1 MAGDVYKNIYKMIEE
16 IKKLIELQQQLT
28 KQAVDIYKQEVDE
41 IIRSKT
47 TNDNKIQLTLDYM
60 LSFCFDDQMLLLYKK
75 LCRYYWDLNPQATAD
90 YINYYREMW
99 DEESEKEEKE

>member
-1 MAGDVYKNIYKMIEE
+1 LAGDVYKNIYKMIEE

-28 KQAVDIYKQEVDE
+28 KQAVDIYKLEVDE

>member
-1 MAGDVYKNIYKMIEE
+1 MIEE
-16 IKKLIELQQQLT
+16 IKKLIELQQQLA

-90 YINYYREMW
+90 YVNYYREMW
-99 DEESEKEEKE
+99 DEESEKGKTKGENDKEIGE

>member
-1 MAGDVYKNIYKMIEE
+1 MIEE
-16 IKKLIELQQQLT
+16 IKKLIESQQQLA

>member
-1 MAGDVYKNIYKMIEE
+1 LAGDVYKNIYKMIEE

>member
-1 MAGDVYKNIYKMIEE
+1 MIEE
-16 IKKLIELQQQLT
+16 IKKLIELQQQLA

-47 TNDNKIQLTLDYM
+47 TDDNKIQLTLDYM

-75 LCRYYWDLNPQATAD
+75 LCRYYWDLNPHATAD

>member
-1 MAGDVYKNIYKMIEE
+1 MIEE

-28 KQAVDIYKQEVDE
+28 KQAVDIYKLEVDE

-75 LCRYYWDLNPQATAD
+75 LCRYYWHLNPQATAD

>member
-1 MAGDVYKNIYKMIEE
+1 MIEE

-28 KQAVDIYKQEVDE
+28 KQAVDIYKLEVDE

>member
-1 MAGDVYKNIYKMIEE
+1 MIEE
-16 IKKLIELQQQLT
+16 IKKLIELQQQLA